1 MKLNIVLLL
10 VLAVGLLS
18 GCGFIDKVNHSLNYV
33 EEATNFIDDTSRFAE
48 QLPTLAGQAVT
59 DPEARTTLKN
69 ELTGMKERS
78 AKFNA
83 LQAPDFAKNVHE
95 QLVGYNETLTKEING
110 YLEKIND
117 GAIDWKAIENSRFID
132 TLNQVTQI
140 SDKVKSLT
148 P

>member
-1 MKLNIVLLL
+1 MKLKIVLLL

-18 GCGFIDKVNHSLNYV
+18 GCEIIDKVNHSINYV

-48 QLPTLAGQAVT
+48 QFPTLARQAVT

-69 ELTGMKERS
+69 ELTGMKERI

-83 LQAPDFAKNVHE
+83 LQAPDFAKDVHG
-95 QLVGYNETLTKEING
+95 QLVGYNETLAKEING
-110 YLEKIND
+110 YLEKINN
-117 GAIDWKAIENSRFID
+117 GAIDWKAIEDSRFID
-132 TLNQVTQI
+132 TLNQVTQNL
-140 SDKVKSLT
+140 DKVKSLT

>member
-1 MKLNIVLLL
+1 MKLKIMLLL

-18 GCGFIDKVNHSLNYV
+18 GCGIVDKVNNSLNYV
-33 EEATNFIDDTSRFAE
+33 EEATNFINDTTRLAE

-69 ELTGMKERS
+69 ELTGMKERI

-83 LQAPDFAKNVHE
+83 LQAPDFAKDVHK

-110 YLEKIND
+110 YLEQINN
-117 GAIDWKAIENSRFID
+117 GAIDWKAIENSQFID

-140 SDKVKSLT
+140 LDKVQRLT

>member
-1 MKLNIVLLL
+1 MKLKIMLLL
-10 VLAVGLLS
+10 MLAVGLLS
-18 GCGFIDKVNHSLNYV
+18 GCGLVDKVNHSLNYV
-33 EEATNFIDDTSRFAE
+33 EEATNFIDDISRFAE

-69 ELTGMKERS
+69 ELTGMKERI

-132 TLNQVTQI
+132 TLNQVNQI
-140 SDKVKSLT
+140 SDKVKSLA

>member
-1 MKLNIVLLL
+1 MKLKIVLLL

-18 GCGFIDKVNHSLNYV
+18 GCGLVDKVNHSLNYV

-69 ELTGMKERS
+69 ELTGMKERI

-110 YLEKIND
+110 YLAKIND

-132 TLNQVTQI
+132 TLNEVTQI

>member
-1 MKLNIVLLL
+1 MKLKIMLLL

-18 GCGFIDKVNHSLNYV
+18 GCGIVEKVNQSLNYV
-33 EEATNFIDDTSRFAE
+33 EEATNFINDTTRLAE

-69 ELTGMKERS
+69 ELTGMRERI

-83 LQAPDFAKNVHE
+83 LQAPDFAKSVHE
-95 QLVGYNETLTKEING
+95 QLVGYNKTLTQEIDG
-110 YLEKIND
+110 YLEKINN
-117 GAIDWKAIENSRFID
+117 GAIDWKAIENSQFID

-140 SDKVKSLT
+140 LDKVQSLT

>member
-1 MKLNIVLLL
+1 MKLKIVLLL

-18 GCGFIDKVNHSLNYV
+18 GCEIIDKVNHSINYV

-48 QLPTLAGQAVT
+48 QLPTLARQAVT

-69 ELTGMKERS
+69 ELTGMKERI

-83 LQAPDFAKNVHE
+83 LQAPDFAKDVHG
-95 QLVGYNETLTKEING
+95 QLVGYNETLAKEING
-110 YLEKIND
+110 YLEKINN
-117 GAIDWKAIENSRFID
+117 GAIDWKAIEDSRFID
-132 TLNQVTQI
+132 TLNQVTQNL
-140 SDKVKSLT
+140 DKVKSLT

>member
-1 MKLNIVLLL
+1 MKLKIVLLL
-10 VLAVGLLS
+10 ILAVGLLS
-18 GCGFIDKVNHSLNYV
+18 GCGLIDKVNHSLNYV

-69 ELTGMKERS
+69 ELTGMKERI

-83 LQAPDFAKNVHE
+83 LQAPDFAKDVHG

-110 YLEKIND
+110 YLEKINN
-117 GAIDWKAIENSRFID
+117 GAVDWKAIENSQFID
-132 TLNQVTQI
+132 TLNQVTQNL
-140 SDKVKSLT
+140 DKVKSLT

>member
-1 MKLNIVLLL
+1 MKLKIMLLL
-10 VLAVGLLS
+10 MLAVGLLS
-18 GCGFIDKVNHSLNYV
+18 GCGLVDKVNHSLNYV
-33 EEATNFIDDTSRFAE
+33 EEATKFIDDTTRFAE

-59 DPEARTTLKN
+59 DSEARTTLKN
-69 ELTGMKERS
+69 ELTGMKERI

-83 LQAPDFAKNVHE
+83 LQAPDFAKNVHG

-110 YLEKIND
+110 YLEKINS
-117 GAIDWKAIENSRFID
+117 GAIDWKAIENSQFID

-140 SDKVKSLT
+140 SDKVQSLT